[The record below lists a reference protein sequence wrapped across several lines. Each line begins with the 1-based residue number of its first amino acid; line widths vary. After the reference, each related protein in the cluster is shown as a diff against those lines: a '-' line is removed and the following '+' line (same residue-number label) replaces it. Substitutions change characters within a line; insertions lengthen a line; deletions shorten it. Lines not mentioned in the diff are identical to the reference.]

1 MKYDVVVMGGGLAG
15 LICGIHLTQSGLSC
29 AIVSAGQN
37 ALHFS
42 SGSLDLLTHLPDG
55 RMVEKPLSM
64 LDELKQ
70 QAPNHPYS
78 LIGSAKV
85 TELAQLAQATLQQ
98 AGVNLKGS
106 WEENH
111 YRVTPLGH
119 KRMTWLSPESV
130 PTVGLHQSMNLGKIA
145 VLGIEG
151 FLDFQPQ
158 MVADELDREG
168 LEAEACYVHLPLL
181 DRLRENPSEF
191 RAINVARWLD
201 RPENMAQMVE
211 EIAPLVANADTVFM
225 PACIGLD
232 SEEPMLELQKQLG
245 KPLFLLPTLPPSLLG
260 IRLHETL
267 LRQFRRQGGV
277 MMPGDKVTSVNFV
290 GSRIESVQTRN
301 HGNISLKA
309 KHFVLAT
316 GSFFNN
322 GLVAKFDR
330 VYEPLMNLDL
340 CDIAERSTWTNK
352 EFFASQPYMAFGVQT
367 DHTLRGKK
375 QGDTIDNLYVAGAV
389 LGGFDPLTQGCG
401 AGVSLISG
409 LYAANEIVNEFAQDK
424 AMQAEVAQ

>member
-85 TELAQLAQATLQQ
+85 TELAQLAQATLHQ

-375 QGDTIDNLYVAGAV
+375 QGDTIENLYVAGAV

>member
-15 LICGIHLTQSGLSC
+15 LLCGIRLTQSGLSC
-29 AIVSAGQN
+29 AMVSAGQN

-55 RMVEKPLSM
+55 QIAEKPLTM
-64 LDELKQ
+64 LGELKS
-70 QAPNHPYS
+70 QAPFHPYS
-78 LIGSAKV
+78 LMGENHVA
-85 TELAQLAQATLQQ
+85 ELARMAESILQQ
-98 AGVNLKGS
+98 TGIRLKGS
-106 WEENH
+106 CEENH
-111 YRVTPLGH
+111 YRITPLGH

-130 PTVGLHQSMNLGKIA
+130 PTVGLHQKMDVSKIA
-145 VLGIEG
+145 VVGIEG

-158 MVADELDREG
+158 MVADELQREG
-168 LEAEACYVHLPLL
+168 IQASAHYVHLPLL

-201 RPENMAQMVE
+201 RPENMAQIVE
-211 EIAPLVANADTVFM
+211 EILPLIADAEAVFM

-232 SEEPMLELQKQLG
+232 SEQPMLELQKRLG
-245 KPLFLLPTLPPSLLG
+245 KQLYLLPTLPPSLLG
-260 IRLHETL
+260 IRLHEML
-267 LRQFRRQGGV
+267 LRQFRRQGGIV
-277 MMPGDKVTSVNFV
+277 MPGDKVTSVNYAE
-290 GSRIESVQTRN
+290 GRIASVQTRN
-301 HGNISLKA
+301 HGDISLKA

-322 GLVAKFDR
+322 GLVAEFDR

-340 CDIAERSTWTNK
+340 CEISERAKWTNK
-352 EFFASQPYMAFGVQT
+352 EFFASQPYMAFGVKT
-367 DHTLRGKK
+367 DEKLRAQKAGAA
-375 QGDTIDNLYVAGAV
+375 IENLYVAGAV

-401 AGVSLISG
+401 AGVSMISA
-409 LYAANEIVNEFAQDK
+409 LFAASEIINEVSKNK

>member
-1 MKYDVVVMGGGLAG
+1 MKYDAVVMGGGLAG
-15 LICGIHLTQSGLSC
+15 LICGIRLTQSGLSC

-55 RMVEKPLSM
+55 TQVEQPLSM
-64 LDELKQ
+64 LEALEQ
-70 QAPNHPYS
+70 QAPSHPYS
-78 LIGSAKV
+78 LIGAEKV
-85 TELAQLAQATLQQ
+85 AELAQLAQTTLQQ
-98 AGVNLKGS
+98 AGLHLKGS
-106 WEENH
+106 CEENH
-111 YRVTPLGH
+111 YRITPLGH

-130 PTVGLHQSMNLGKIA
+130 PTTALHQPMELGKIA
-145 VLGIEG
+145 VVGIEG

-158 MVADELDREG
+158 MVADELDRQG

-201 RPENMAQMVE
+201 RPENMAQIVE
-211 EIAPLVANADTVFM
+211 EIAPLVANADAVFM

-232 SEEPMLELQKQLG
+232 SEEPMLELQKRLG

-260 IRLHETL
+260 IRLHEML
-267 LRQFRRQGGV
+267 LRQFRRQGGI

-322 GLVAKFDR
+322 GLVAKFDQ
-330 VYEPLMNLDL
+330 VYEPLMHLDL
-340 CDIAERSTWTNK
+340 GEIGDRAKWTNK

-367 DHTLRGKK
+367 DGNLRGKK
-375 QGDTIDNLYVAGAV
+375 HGETIENLYVAGAV
-389 LGGFDPLTQGCG
+389 LSGFDPLTQGCG
-401 AGVSLISG
+401 AGVSLVSG
-409 LYAANEIVNEFAQDK
+409 LYAANEIVNEFAKDK

>member
-1 MKYDVVVMGGGLAG
+1 MGGGLAG
-15 LICGIHLTQSGLSC
+15 LICGIRLTQSGLSC

-55 RMVEKPLSM
+55 TQVEQPLSM
-64 LDELKQ
+64 LEALKQ
-70 QAPNHPYS
+70 QAPSHPYS
-78 LIGSAKV
+78 LIGAEKV
-85 TELAQLAQATLQQ
+85 AELAKLAQTTLQQ
-98 AGVNLKGS
+98 AGLHLKGS
-106 WEENH
+106 CEENH
-111 YRVTPLGH
+111 YRITPLGH

-130 PTVGLHQSMNLGKIA
+130 PTTALHQPMELGKIA
-145 VLGIEG
+145 VVGIEG

-158 MVADELDREG
+158 MVADELDRQG

-201 RPENMAQMVE
+201 RPENMAQIVE
-211 EIAPLVANADTVFM
+211 EIAPLVANADAVFM

-232 SEEPMLELQKQLG
+232 SEEPMLELQKRLG
-245 KPLFLLPTLPPSLLG
+245 KSLFLLPTLPPSLLG
-260 IRLHETL
+260 IRLHEML
-267 LRQFRRQGGV
+267 LRQFRRQGGI

-322 GLVAKFDR
+322 GLVAKFDQ

-340 CDIAERSTWTNK
+340 GEIGDRAKWTNK

-367 DHTLRGKK
+367 DGNLRGKK
-375 QGDTIDNLYVAGAV
+375 HGETIENLYIAGAV
-389 LGGFDPLTQGCG
+389 LSGFDPLTQGCG
-401 AGVSLISG
+401 AGVSLVTG
-409 LYAANEIVNEFAQDK
+409 LYAANEIVNEFAKDQ

>member
-340 CDIAERSTWTNK
+340 CDISERSTWTNK

-375 QGDTIDNLYVAGAV
+375 QGDTIENLYVAGAV

>member
-15 LICGIHLTQSGLSC
+15 LLCGIRLTQSGLSC
-29 AIVSAGQN
+29 AMVSAGQN

-55 RMVEKPLSM
+55 QIAEKPLTM
-64 LDELKQ
+64 LGELKS
-70 QAPNHPYS
+70 QAPFHPYS
-78 LIGSAKV
+78 LMGENHVA
-85 TELAQLAQATLQQ
+85 ELARMAESILQQ
-98 AGVNLKGS
+98 TGIRLKGS
-106 WEENH
+106 CEENH
-111 YRVTPLGH
+111 YRITPLGH

-130 PTVGLHQSMNLGKIA
+130 PTVGLHQKMDASKIA
-145 VLGIEG
+145 VVGIEG

-158 MVADELDREG
+158 MVADELQREG
-168 LEAEACYVHLPLL
+168 IQASAHYVHLPLL

-201 RPENMAQMVE
+201 RPENMAQIVE
-211 EIAPLVANADTVFM
+211 EISPLIADAEAVFM

-232 SEEPMLELQKQLG
+232 SEQPMLELQKRLG
-245 KPLFLLPTLPPSLLG
+245 KQLYLLPTLPPSLLG
-260 IRLHETL
+260 IRLHEML
-267 LRQFRRQGGV
+267 LRQFRRQGGIV
-277 MMPGDKVTSVNFV
+277 MPGDKVTSVNYAE
-290 GSRIESVQTRN
+290 GRIASVQTRN
-301 HGNISLKA
+301 HGDISLKA

-322 GLVAKFDR
+322 GLVAEFDR

-340 CDIAERSTWTNK
+340 CEISERAKWTNK
-352 EFFASQPYMAFGVQT
+352 EFFASQPYMAFGVKT
-367 DHTLRGKK
+367 DEKLRAQKAGAA
-375 QGDTIDNLYVAGAV
+375 IENLYVAGAV

-401 AGVSLISG
+401 AGVSMISA
-409 LYAANEIVNEFAQDK
+409 LFAANEIINEVSKNK